1 MVWRVLIGGGDAR
14 EDKKEDIISD
24 QLVIERV

>member
-24 QLVIERV
+24 QLVIEGV